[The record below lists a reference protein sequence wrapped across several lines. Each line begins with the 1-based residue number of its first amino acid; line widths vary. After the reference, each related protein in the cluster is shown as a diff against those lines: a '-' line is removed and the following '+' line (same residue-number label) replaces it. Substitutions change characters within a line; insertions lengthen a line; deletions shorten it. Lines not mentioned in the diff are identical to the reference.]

1 MRALALAAIALA
13 FALPAN
19 RANAGAGGGDL
30 SPDQSPYAILAPIT
44 LGPAADA
51 PEPTEALPATPT
63 HHFAKQRSRSARRH
77 RAL

>member
-1 MRALALAAIALA
+1 MRALALAAIVLV
-13 FALPAN
+13 FALSAN
-19 RANAGAGGGDL
+19 GAKAMGGGDL

-63 HHFAKQRSRSARRH
+63 HHFVKQRSRSARRH
-77 RAL
+77 RPL